1 MKINNNN
8 EKNKSLINLTD
19 NPENNAFLNEDDNGS
34 VLVIILQ
41 CETKSSDPNIINL
54 KWAFSDPYFTV
65 QVCSVDIPTEI
76 PQIKTLST
84 TQYIE
89 NYIMRE
95 ALIYASEGPYIP
107 QTTSSKILEPQS
119 WWNKTPV
126 IIIKDSSVSNIAPM
140 SQTLNKHPQN
150 IMDEI
155 TGGMKRRIK
164 TALEKA
170 SQADLFFLCKW
181 QDACDK
187 YTDVEGGNSIDHGS
201 NLKWSTRPTATQAI
215 MYTPK
220 ARDMIHDILTTSV
233 ISLSDILNLNI
244 LKGAL
249 SATVFVPNIID
260 FDIELATSN
269 TDYNK
274 LNECA
279 PIQTTTDTST
289 TNGSAVWFCLVII
302 IMVLVAWFLIQLTPH

>member
-1 MKINNNN
+1 MSDTTIINNISKNN
-8 EKNKSLINLTD
+8 IFS
-19 NPENNAFLNEDDNGS
+19 NEDDNGS

-41 CETKSSDPNIINL
+41 CETKSSDANIINL

-65 QVCSVDIPTEI
+65 QVCSVDLPLEI
-76 PQIKTLST
+76 PSIKTLT
-84 TQYIE
+84 TSQYIE
-89 NYIMRE
+89 NYIMRK

-107 QTTSSKILEPQS
+107 SSNNIMDPQS

-126 IIIKDSSVSNIAPM
+126 IIIKDSSISNIAPL
-140 SQTLNKHPQN
+140 SNTVKKHPEN
-150 IMDEI
+150 ILDEI
-155 TGGMKRRIK
+155 TGGMKRRMK

-187 YTDVEGGNSIDHGS
+187 YTDVEDGNSIDHGS

-215 MYTPK
+215 MYTTK
-220 ARDMIHDILTTSV
+220 ARDIIHEILNTSV
-233 ISLSDILNLNI
+233 IPLSDILNLHI
-244 LKGAL
+244 AKGTL

-279 PIQTTTDTST
+279 PVQSSSETST
-289 TNGSAVWFCLVII
+289 TNGTAVWFCLVII
-302 IMVLVAWFLIQLTPH
+302 IMVLVAWFLIQITPH